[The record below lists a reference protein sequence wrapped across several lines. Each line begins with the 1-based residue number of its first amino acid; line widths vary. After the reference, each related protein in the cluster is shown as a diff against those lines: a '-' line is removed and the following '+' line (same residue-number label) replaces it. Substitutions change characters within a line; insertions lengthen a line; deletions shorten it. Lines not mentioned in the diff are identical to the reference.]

1 MLLRVV
7 DLPPAFVPVFQ
18 VILCHNKLSTYKEVE
33 LAVAH
38 ELIHAY
44 DFCRASNLDLTNC
57 HHHACTEVGRD
68 RSVTIWHDVCFAA
81 IVVCSLCCFVCWSHT
96 TR

>member
-1 MLLRVV
+1 MIQTHT
-7 DLPPAFVPVFQ
+7 Q
-18 VILCHNKLSTYKEVE
+18 VILCHNRLQHEREVE

-57 HHHACTEVGRD
+57 HHHACTEVRG
-68 RSVTIWHDVCFAA
+68 SVPAV
-81 IVVCSLCCFVCWSHT
+81 LLFVCLQSK
-96 TR
+96 

>member
-1 MLLRVV
+1 
-7 DLPPAFVPVFQ
+7 
-18 VILCHNKLSTYKEVE
+18 VE

-57 HHHACTEVGRD
+57 HHHACTEVRMAEPRVARQVITHSKLD
-68 RSVTIWHDVCFAA
+68 SSKCCRFLVTKCQTWTSQTA
-81 IVVCSLCCFVCWSHT
+81 T
-96 TR
+96 TTPG